1 MKQVTFIFKDNFITA
16 KDPKAVDLCISMLPY
31 CELEVIEV
39 IDDDDSK
46 HLFKVTRI
54 AN

>member
-1 MKQVTFIFKDNFITA
+1 MKQVTFYFKENFLVA

-31 CELEVIEV
+31 SELEVIEV
-39 IDDDDSK
+39 IDDDGSK

>member
-31 CELEVIEV
+31 SELEVIEV
-39 IDDDDSK
+39 IDDDGSK
-46 HLFKVTRI
+46 HYFKVTRI